1 MSPIASVGSLKPGEV
16 NAEQAER
23 ARRRITDY
31 LAAHP
36 DGPNEVS
43 VLVEGDPDDALV
55 VPRPVVEMI
64 AHVLGQLAA
73 GRGVS
78 VIPSHA
84 ELTTQQAAD
93 MLNVSRPF
101 LIGLLESGE
110 IPYRTVGRHRRITF
124 EALMEFKRHDDL
136 KRRAAADELA
146 DLSQEL
152 GLY

>member
-1 MSPIASVGSLKPGEV
+1 MSTIASIGSLKPGEV
-16 NAEQAER
+16 NAERAER
-23 ARRRITDY
+23 AHRRIADY

-36 DGPNEVS
+36 DGPNDVS
-43 VLVEGDPDDALV
+43 ILVEGDLDDALV

-64 AHVLGQLAA
+64 AHMLGQLAA
-73 GRGVS
+73 GRGVA

-93 MLNVSRPF
+93 MLNVSRPY
-101 LIGLLESGE
+101 LIGLLESGQ
-110 IPYRTVGRHRRITF
+110 IPYRTVGRHRRVTF
-124 EALMEFKRHDDL
+124 EALMEFKRQDDL
-136 KRRAAADELA
+136 KRRAAADDLA